1 MDKVLERLGRLSDHD
16 GTRSSMVSPRNE
28 QSPLDKSEVQPE
40 AEGPDPGDLFG
51 LFQLWPLK
59 EDAHDVG
66 QTKLE

>member
-1 MDKVLERLGRLSDHD
+1 
-16 GTRSSMVSPRNE
+16 MVSPRNE